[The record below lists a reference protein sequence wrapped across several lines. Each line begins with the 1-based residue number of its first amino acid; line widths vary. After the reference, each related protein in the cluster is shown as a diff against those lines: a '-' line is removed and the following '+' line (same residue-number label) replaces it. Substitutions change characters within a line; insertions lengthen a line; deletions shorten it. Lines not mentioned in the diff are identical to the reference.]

1 MELVSLL
8 WGLAQIVGPIVG
20 TGALT
25 KVGEN
30 LLDAAAPKVRELYD
44 VLLNKLPE
52 SPTAKA
58 IQAGQE
64 LDYEQIIIDVKP
76 IESDPEVLKLA
87 AEVRS
92 LIAQNQALQ
101 AKLDAEV
108 AKIRAKGIQVNRD
121 RSSGN
126 SVFNEK
132 VEAKFVGG
140 THYHGKEPD

>member
-1 MELVSLL
+1 MELVALV
-8 WGLAQIVGPIVG
+8 WGLAQIVG

-30 LLDAAAPKVRELYD
+30 ILDAAAPKVREL
-44 VLLNKLPE
+44 VGTIQQKLPQ

-58 IQAGQE
+58 LNAGQE
-64 LDYEQIIIDVKP
+64 LDYEQIIFDVKP

-87 AEVRS
+87 DEVRS

-108 AKIRAKGIQVNRD
+108 AKVRAKNLQVNRD
-121 RSSGN
+121 KSQGY
-126 SVFNEK
+126 VFTEK
-132 VEAKFVGG
+132 VEAKFIGG
-140 THYHGKEPD
+140 NHYHGTDPD

>member
-1 MELVSLL
+1 MELVALV

-30 LLDAAAPKVRELYD
+30 LLDAASPKVRELYD

-52 SPTAKA
+52 SPTTKA
-58 IQAGQE
+58 IKAGQE
-64 LDYEQIIIDVKP
+64 LDYDRLIIDVKP

-87 AEVRS
+87 DEVRS
-92 LIAQNQALQ
+92 LIAQNKELQ

-108 AKIRAKGIQVNRD
+108 AKVRAKNLQVNREK
-121 RSSGN
+121 SQGY
-126 SVFNEK
+126 VFTEK
-132 VEAKFVGG
+132 VEAKFIGG
-140 THYHGKEPD
+140 THYHGTDPD